1 MGWPKGVPRVK
12 HLPLEP
18 DLPLKSL
25 RLANGVSVP
34 EGVALPLKSLRLAN
48 GVSVPEGVARNG
60 GNMET
65 YFHADAR
72 YSLTLYPAWG
82 LVRLARGGSERWI
95 PVGQMLECEPHVPT
109 VPA

>member
-12 HLPLEP
+12 HLRL
-18 DLPLKSL
+18 DLPTD
-25 RLANGVSVP
+25 AD
-34 EGVALPLKSLRLAN
+34 ALPLKSLRLAN

-65 YFHADAR
+65 YFHVDAR